1 MSLRHLTWTDEL
13 TVGQRGFDRD
23 HRAMAELLNEILVAA
38 DGQASP
44 GVLAAL
50 LHNLTV
56 ATETHFIKE
65 EAYLRRIDFPDTEAH
80 AAEHKRLMVEIRLL
94 ERGLAGGAVTLDEKT
109 ADFLRHWLVDHV
121 VEFDKAYTRWE
132 RERKI

>member
-1 MSLRHLTWTDEL
+1 MSLRYLTWTDEL

-23 HRAMAELLNEILVAA
+23 HHALAELLNEVLVAA
-38 DGQASP
+38 DGEASP
-44 GVLAAL
+44 GVLAML
-50 LHNLTV
+50 VHNLTV

-65 EAYLRRIDFPDTEAH
+65 EAYLRRIQFPGLEAH

-94 ERGLAGGAVTLDEKT
+94 ERGVSGGRVVLDDKA

-121 VEFDKAYTRWE
+121 VEFDKAYATWE
-132 RERKI
+132 REQGA